1 MAWRRMDSLKLQSEN
16 IIARPSMKSTK
27 SKSRTRQVA
36 EPFTQPSVRGPKEE
50 ALDYIYDL
58 PDFPLPIR
66 KLTPLGRVYEIAK
79 LLAAGLVVVD
89 PLNLLD
95 D

>member
-16 IIARPSMKSTK
+16 IIARPSMKETSP
-27 SKSRTRQVA
+27 KSRTRQVA
-36 EPFTQPSVRGPKEE
+36 EPFTQPTVKGPKEE